1 MKRGTVSHPEWG
13 PSPVDRDAG
22 FSIRS
27 RPGARAVPECLPRRE
42 PNAAAA
48 HWGALPFGPPPI
60 RFSARSVP
68 SRAVIVQ
75 VQTFHPFSP
84 RRLRSSVSP
93 PPAPKAATDA
103 LVIVPTYNEADNIGQ
118 VIDLVLAQRR
128 PISIL
133 VVDDNSE
140 DGTAAVVRAAM
151 DEAPERV
158 HLIERSGKL
167 GLGTAYLRG
176 FRYALAR
183 DFVFICEMD
192 ADLSHNPDDLPR
204 LIETVETGQAALAVG
219 SRYVGGVRV
228 INWPLPRLVLS
239 YAAGIYTRAITRM
252 PIRDVTAGFKCFH
265 RRVLEALPL
274 DRVNSDGYAFQVEMH
289 YRTWRAGF
297 DIEEVP
303 VIFTERTE
311 GQSKMSRAIVREAAW
326 KVWELRLRDLV
337 GRL

>member
-1 MKRGTVSHPEWG
+1 M
-13 PSPVDRDAG
+13 PS
-22 FSIRS
+22 S
-27 RPGARAVPECLPRRE
+27 
-42 PNAAAA
+42 
-48 HWGALPFGPPPI
+48 
-60 RFSARSVP
+60 
-68 SRAVIVQ
+68 
-75 VQTFHPFSP
+75 
-84 RRLRSSVSP
+84 
-93 PPAPKAATDA
+93 PAPEAATDA

-118 VIDLVLAQRR
+118 VIDLVLAQRT

-140 DGTAAVVRAAM
+140 DGTAAVVQSAI

-158 HLIERSGKL
+158 HLIERAGKL

-183 DFVFICEMD
+183 DYTYICEMD
-192 ADLSHNPDDLPR
+192 ADLSHDPDDLPR
-204 LIETVETGQAALAVG
+204 LIAAVEDGGADLAIG

-239 YAAGIYTRAITRM
+239 YTAGIYTRAITRM

-297 DIEEVP
+297 EIEEVP

-326 KVWELRLRDLV
+326 KVWELRLRDAV